1 MMAGLWEHSSSRVR
15 YYMSLC
21 GCESSRESES
31 SKSAVITG
39 LPRNQTVHVSVLKDD
54 QYDEKKDAFA
64 LFKVSDY
71 SLLWLWPFTECF
83 RNALENISGIP
94 KPSLKTAVKIVAIY
108 CSYVINTLNPVPR
121 NIFMLKIKPPLLV
134 KVAASVMLALFLGDA
149 IGSNHPQQLNGK
161 KSVRNPGTVNWLSH
175 SPWAWSKTTFKKGI
189 NFTFEQC
196 QLPCLSY
203 AIIRNNKIIILD
215 EATVNVGLRTDL
227 IQQITTNKFTD

>member
-1 MMAGLWEHSSSRVR
+1 MPPK
-15 YYMSLC
+15 YY
-21 GCESSRESES
+21 
-31 SKSAVITG
+31 G
-39 LPRNQTVHVSVLKDD
+39 LPRDQTVHVSVLKDD
-54 QYDEKKDAFA
+54 QYDENKDAFA
-64 LFKVSDY
+64 LFKASDY

-121 NIFMLKIKPPLLV
+121 KIFMLRIKPPLLV
-134 KVAASVMLALFLGDA
+134 KVTASVMLALFLGDA
-149 IGSNHPQQLNGK
+149 IGTCDPQVNSHLNRIGL
-161 KSVRNPGTVNWLSH
+161 SVRNPDTVSRLSH

-196 QLPCLSY
+196 QLLCLSC

-215 EATVNVGLRTDL
+215 EATVNVALRTDL
-227 IQQITTNKFTD
+227 IQQIITNKFTD